1 MHTYQFK
8 KFPLSGLHS
17 LFFIYFM
24 DIVFVEANRSYCEIY
39 LTNGEKR
46 LCTKSLSEVEKKLPS
61 TIFFRCHQSYV
72 INLNYLQEFNKKENT
87 IILVNDI
94 NIPLAI
100 KRKELFLEM
109 VKYY

>member
-17 LFFIYFM
+17 LFFIDFM

-46 LCTKSLSEVEKKLPS
+46 LCTKSLSEVEKETAFHYFFSMPS
-61 TIFFRCHQSYV
+61 
-72 INLNYLQEFNKKENT
+72 
-87 IILVNDI
+87 ILC
-94 NIPLAI
+94 
-100 KRKELFLEM
+100 
-109 VKYY
+109 Y